1 VERPIDPRFWER
13 IVEDIGDALVVAD
26 TDLRIVAANA
36 AAARLAGVE
45 APVLIGKSRLEVF
58 GGDEAEL
65 RKVLATGELLNT
77 VEELHI
83 GSETRYYDTRYLAL
97 NFDGIDYLFS
107 ATRPV
112 DKDRERL
119 HRDILRSEEKL
130 RAQHE
135 RIRALYLAAAQ
146 NSANETQIVSTL
158 ELGCKLLGL
167 ELGSIYDSADGD
179 TLVHSVDTR
188 PREADEPGAE
198 IPPRICRLAIATN
211 GALALDSLA
220 GIPFFGE
227 PQPGETPIGAF
238 VGAPIDV
245 AGQRYGSLNFASVT
259 PRAEPLEATD
269 RDLVQLMTVL
279 VGGAIERRRVR
290 SHLRS
295 LAYYDSLTGLPNRV
309 LLLERLAD
317 ALVSEHAVE
326 HPCAVLFLDLDR
338 FKDSN
343 DSLGH
348 ALGDRLLQLVGERI
362 LSCVRSADTVARM
375 GGDEFVV
382 LLHEP
387 NDVDEVVAVTE
398 RLLRAIDS
406 SFNVGGFEQ
415 YVTTSIGVAIS
426 PSDGKDAET
435 LIKHADIAMYKAKE
449 RGRNTYAL
457 FTPELNATVSA
468 RLSQEKGLRKALERN
483 EFIVYYQ
490 PIINL
495 RARRIY
501 GLEALV
507 RWNHPTLGLLGPD
520 TFIPAAETSGLIVTL
535 GEFVLR
541 DACAQVQQ
549 WHDAG
554 FGDLRLAVNLS
565 ARQFHGTTLAAQ
577 VQSALE
583 DTHFPPTLLELEITE
598 SAAMADAGHSI
609 DIMRDLRRLGTH
621 IALDDF
627 GTGYSSLSYLRR
639 FPVEAVK
646 IDRSFVGNITR
657 DTDDK
662 TIVRA
667 VIGMAHSLGL
677 AVVAEGV
684 ETSEQVEFLRRE
696 GADRAQGYLF
706 CAGRPPADIDRFLR
720 SWSAVSQVG

>member
-1 VERPIDPRFWER
+1 
-13 IVEDIGDALVVAD
+13 GDALVVTD
-26 TDLRIVAANA
+26 TDLRIIAANA
-36 AAARLAGVE
+36 SAARLAGLP
-45 APVLIGKSRLEVF
+45 AADLTGASRVAIF

-65 RKVLATGELLNT
+65 KLLVSSGGVLNT
-77 VEELHI
+77 VEERRIDGELRYY
-83 GSETRYYDTRYLAL
+83 ETRYLVIEFGDT
-97 NFDGIDYLFS
+97 NYLFS

-112 DKDRERL
+112 DHDREQL
-119 HRDILRSEEKL
+119 HRDIVRSEEKL

-146 NSANETQIVSTL
+146 NSANETQIGSTL

-167 ELGSIYDSADGD
+167 ELGAIYDSADGD
-179 TLVHSVDTR
+179 ALAHVVDLR
-188 PREADEPGAE
+188 PREADEPAAE
-198 IPPRICRLAIATN
+198 IPARICRLAIATN
-211 GALALDSLA
+211 GALALDSLD

-227 PQPGETPIGAF
+227 PQPGESHIGAF

-245 AGQRYGSLNFASVT
+245 AGQRYGSLNFASVM
-259 PRAEPLEATD
+259 PREEALEATD

-279 VGGAIERRRVR
+279 IGGAIERRRVR

-309 LLLERLAD
+309 LLLERLSE
-317 ALVSEHAVE
+317 ALNSDHAAE

-387 NDVDEVVAVTE
+387 RDVAEVVAVTE
-398 RLLRAIDS
+398 RLLHAVDG
-406 SFNVGGFEQ
+406 SFNVSGFEQ

-426 PSDGKDAET
+426 PSDGQDAET

-457 FTPELNATVSA
+457 FTPELNAMVSA

-483 EFIVYYQ
+483 EFIVHYQ

-541 DACAQVQQ
+541 DSCAQVQR
-549 WHDAG
+549 WHDEG

-565 ARQFHGTTLAAQ
+565 ARQFHGTTLAAT
-577 VQSALE
+577 VQAALE
-583 DTHFPPTLLELEITE
+583 DTNYPPGLLELEITE

-609 DIMRDLRRLGTH
+609 DIMRDLRKLGTH

-696 GADRAQGYLF
+696 GCDRAQGYLF
-706 CAGRPPADIDRFLR
+706 CAGRPASDIDRFLR